1 MPERARSN
9 AGGAAS
15 TNSARVVD
23 GLDITAQLAEIE
35 TRGYT
40 VVPDFITAEEVA
52 RIRHAFDT
60 EVPITEM
67 RALGTDTGRT
77 LRAHN
82 LLAKTRAVDNLFL
95 DARIRALVEG
105 LLGPRVQVNIT
116 TLFNLLPGETKQLL
130 HQDDGLW
137 PIPRPHPHFLCNAL
151 IALDDFDEENGA
163 THVVPCSHLWHDR
176 RVDQQVPSV
185 QVSMRSG
192 SLLMWAGALWHAG
205 GANVSAN
212 RERLGFF
219 MSHAVAYLRP
229 QEIQLLAVPREVA
242 QQMPT
247 LLQRLIGY
255 HRFGIG
261 VDGRDPIDVLNDG
274 VVVNPEARVRWW
286 TQD

>member
-1 MPERARSN
+1 MPERAHSN
-9 AGGAAS
+9 TDGAVS
-15 TNSARVVD
+15 TGSALMVD
-23 GLDITAQLAEIE
+23 GLDITACLAEIE

-40 VVPDFITAEEVA
+40 VVPDFIPPAEVA
-52 RIRHAFDT
+52 RIRHAFNT

-67 RALGTDTGRT
+67 RAIGTDTGKT

-82 LLAKTRAVDNLFL
+82 LLAKTRAVDKLFL

-151 IALDDFDEENGA
+151 IALDDFDVENGA
-163 THVVPCSHLWHDR
+163 THVVPYSHLWHDR
-176 RVDQQVPSV
+176 RVDQQAPSV
-185 QVSMRSG
+185 QVTMRSG

-274 VVVNPEARVRWW
+274 VVVNPEARVRGWM
-286 TQD
+286 QD